1 MYEMVDRV
9 GFPDRSRGL
18 EEAGRGWGR
27 EEEEKEKVGEC
38 RRDRDLERMRELRIP
53 PWK

>member
-18 EEAGRGWGR
+18 EGAGRGWGR
-27 EEEEKEKVGEC
+27 EEEKVGEC
-38 RRDRDLERMRELRIP
+38 RQDRDLERMRELRIP